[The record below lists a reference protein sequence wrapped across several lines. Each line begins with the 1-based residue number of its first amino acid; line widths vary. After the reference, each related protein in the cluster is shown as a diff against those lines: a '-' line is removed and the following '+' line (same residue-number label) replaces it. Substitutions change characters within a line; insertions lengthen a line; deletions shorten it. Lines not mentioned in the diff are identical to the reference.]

1 MTSTHEAWPFSEK
14 YKEFVMPPTQVR
26 EALKRLAKKNV
37 DFAAES
43 DENLLVIKAV
53 HQAYANK
60 KERARAASSK
70 ARASKREVDDALAQD
85 AAVCVPHDTN
95 VSVCAAVECVAE
107 PEACAPAAES
117 AAAPSTAAAALVC
130 EHKKKS
136 AARADNIVVSSA
148 SAQSCDT
155 KDSPTP
161 VPKRPIEA
169 STTRRGLCAMV
180 ASAAV
185 PAL

>member
-43 DENLLVIKAV
+43 DENLHVIKAV

-70 ARASKREVDDALAQD
+70 ARASKREVDDVSCSTGADALAQD
-85 AAVCVPHDTN
+85 AIVTCEAQAHVGLCDV
-95 VSVCAAVECVAE
+95 AAECVAMAE
-107 PEACAPAAES
+107 PAACAPAA
-117 AAAPSTAAAALVC
+117 PPTAALA
-130 EHKKKS
+130 KPKKS
-136 AARADNIVVSSA
+136 TARADNIA
-148 SAQSCDT
+148 LCDT
-155 KDSPTP
+155 KDSPAP
-161 VPKRPIEA
+161 VPMPAPKRPVEA
-169 STTRRGLCAMV
+169 SATRRGLCAMV
-180 ASAAV
+180 AGAAV
-185 PAL
+185 SAL